1 MLTYIKSYYGKI
13 YKVLYVHVTY
23 IITFEICPSNI
34 FYTNALRT
42 DNLYKM
48 NTDLAEPF
56 LHLPFQYR
64 KLGTGNR

>member
-1 MLTYIKSYYGKI
+1 MY
-13 YKVLYVHVTY
+13 
-23 IITFEICPSNI
+23 ICPSNI